1 MKNQKGIT
9 LIALVV
15 TIIVLLI
22 LAGISIAMLTGENG
36 IIRNAQEAATYN
48 AYAGAEEQVKLAYM
62 AVRTQMMVNTVA
74 DGTYDGR
81 LAANIL
87 ELAKVVSRDLND
99 KTKWK
104 VSYKAGSSSADA
116 YIYIKYTDTK
126 IDKGIID
133 GTTGSEVPAE
143 EGQVNYV
150 ITVKDQTASLTVDT
164 GAEVTDGTAVNSL

>member
-1 MKNQKGIT
+1 MKENKGIT

-36 IIRNAQEAATYN
+36 IIKNAQEAATAN
-48 AYAGAEEQVKLAYM
+48 AYYGAEEQVRLAYM

-81 LAANIL
+81 LLANIP
-87 ELAKVVSRDLND
+87 ELAKVVFRDLNN
-99 KTKWK
+99 TGLWT
-104 VSYKAGSSSADA
+104 VSYTAGSTTSDA

-126 IDKGIID
+126 IDKAVIDD
-133 GTTGSEVPAE
+133 GTPNVPAE

-150 ITVKDQTASLTVDT
+150 ITVKDQTATLATDT
-164 GAEVTDGTAVNSL
+164 GIEITSGTVVNSL